1 MSTIWRETG
10 LEITSWA
17 SSIKCFKYGGSHTLI
32 SWPLYFYT
40 LDSLIIRCLHWG
52 SHKPLQKEHSSI
64 FFSISVPLEAT
75 KYIHTLYL
83 YVWHRL
89 HKRPQ
94 MLAFG
99 CVSNWPR
106 SFFYYIILSFHKIS
120 TGDIMNTWATRLME
134 LPFVCAF
141 TDLLSAQEV
150 CHKERWSLM
159 FDWLCAYLWNVCDK
173 AALPRVPSSTGKHEH
188 TTAITAGFHMAGF
201 YRQWHFTTILGWG
214 SSIY

>member
-106 SFFYYIILSFHKIS
+106 SFFIILYYLFIKSLQATSWTPEPPVWWSYPLFVRLLIYFLLRKSAIKKDEAWCLTDCVHICGTFVTKLPS
-120 TGDIMNTWATRLME
+120 PGCLVQPGNMNTPQRSRLA
-134 LPFVCAF
+134 FICA
-141 TDLLSAQEV
+141 
-150 CHKERWSLM
+150 
-159 FDWLCAYLWNVCDK
+159 
-173 AALPRVPSSTGKHEH
+173 
-188 TTAITAGFHMAGF
+188 F